1 MPEFK
6 TVLYEKIA
14 EHVLR
19 ITQNRPEARNA
30 QNLQLTYE
38 VCSPIEH
45 SAAHSTCANAQCQ
58 GRNC

>member
-19 ITQNRPEARNA
+19 ITQNRPRSVTRKIFS
-30 QNLQLTYE
+30 LPTT
-38 VCSPIEH
+38 
-45 SAAHSTCANAQCQ
+45 STTPST
-58 GRNC
+58 RLRRTTTSR